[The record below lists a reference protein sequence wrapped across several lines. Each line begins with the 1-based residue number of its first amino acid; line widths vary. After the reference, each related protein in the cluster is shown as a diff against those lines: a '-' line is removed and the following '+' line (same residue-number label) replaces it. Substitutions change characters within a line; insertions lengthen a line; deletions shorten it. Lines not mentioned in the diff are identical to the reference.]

1 MEKRAL
7 DWAFLGSPLLTIGL
21 PFVAK
26 DPPLIWCANLALLI
40 GCYGVSFFVLGES
53 AEPEAE
59 GAGAGKIANAL
70 KALDFGSGRERGMRS
85 YQREKYEEQ
94 QQKGASAAEV
104 PAAEKEATPIE

>member
-1 MEKRAL
+1 MY
-7 DWAFLGSPLLTIGL
+7 SPT
-21 PFVAK
+21 
-26 DPPLIWCANLALLI
+26 
-40 GCYGVSFFVLGES
+40 
-53 AEPEAE
+53 E

-94 QQKGASAAEV
+94 QQKGGRAAEV

>member
-1 MEKRAL
+1 MWL
-7 DWAFLGSPLLTIGL
+7 VPS
-21 PFVAK
+21 
-26 DPPLIWCANLALLI
+26 
-40 GCYGVSFFVLGES
+40 VSVFVLGES

-94 QQKGASAAEV
+94 QQKGQPAPQVAPPRYA
-104 PAAEKEATPIE
+104 PAASNSGYAGGAN